1 MSLSESAFGRRVSA
15 AFSNGGFFENKFP
28 LSPPQNDIPTYLRML
43 VCPAL
48 TNSPEKVSARKLA
61 DALRALFCRLIFDT
75 IETYGY

>member
-48 TNSPEKVSARKLA
+48 TNSPEKVSASNWRMTQGLVLSA
-61 DALRALFCRLIFDT
+61 YF
-75 IETYGY
+75 